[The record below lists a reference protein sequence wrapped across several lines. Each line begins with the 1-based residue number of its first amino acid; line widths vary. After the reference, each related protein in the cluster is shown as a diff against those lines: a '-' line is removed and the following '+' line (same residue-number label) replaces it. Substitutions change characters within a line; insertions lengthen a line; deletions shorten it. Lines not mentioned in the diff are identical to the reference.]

1 MRGICYER
9 LDNWKKAEKDFLT
22 SLDLNP
28 DSPDVLN
35 YLAYGWI
42 ERDVRLDQSLQMLN
56 DAYDANPD
64 SFYIIDSLAWA
75 YFKKNNLEEAARLM
89 EKVIDMAPGEA
100 ISLDHLGD
108 IYYAMNRKREAIHF
122 WQQALELA
130 DPEDEI
136 QDEVQSKIENFYAG

>member
-42 ERDVRLDQSLQMLN
+42 ERDVRLDQSLQMLIQ
-56 DAYDANPD
+56 AYKANPD
-64 SFYIIDSLAWA
+64 SFYIIIVLLGLIL
-75 YFKKNNLEEAARLM
+75 KK
-89 EKVIDMAPGEA
+89 I
-100 ISLDHLGD
+100 I
-108 IYYAMNRKREAIHF
+108 
-122 WQQALELA
+122 
-130 DPEDEI
+130 
-136 QDEVQSKIENFYAG
+136 